1 MPEMEQRIA
10 QWRHNLGE
18 TTGCNNEVLDE
29 LEIHL
34 REEIQQLVRTGHTE
48 EQAFALAA
56 SRLGSP
62 RALAREFAKV
72 AEPADWLPV
81 RIVRFAAIAL
91 SALLVGFLLL
101 KYQEGRVDLL
111 LTAHVYGITLG
122 YALSLLVGSLAICY
136 VTTRPFRDL
145 SAGQMQELERA
156 VFRLTATAAVLTLA
170 GLLLGC
176 VWAKDHLGRYWG
188 WHPRETW
195 GAGVVVWDLAL
206 LLLLAARTW
215 NHRVIPLTI
224 LGNIVVAFALL
235 ADAFVPHH
243 AYGTPPL
250 PKVLMVFALI
260 HLFLFGVG
268 FLPARRRQHG
278 GDRVAQTV
286 PPQQP
291 N

>member
-10 QWRHNLGE
+10 QWRRDLAE

-29 LEIHL
+29 LESHL

-48 EQAFALAA
+48 EQALALAA
-56 SRLGSP
+56 LRLGQPS
-62 RALAREFAKV
+62 ALAREFAKV
-72 AEPADWLPV
+72 AAPANWLPV
-81 RIVRFAAIAL
+81 RVVRFVAVVLAIL
-91 SALLVGFLLL
+91 IVGYLLACCQLPGVGLLL
-101 KYQEGRVDLL
+101 A
-111 LTAHVYGITLG
+111 AHAGTLTLG
-122 YALSLLVGSLAICY
+122 YTLSLLVGSLAICY

-145 SAGQMQELERA
+145 SAGQTQELQRA
-156 VFRLTATAAVLTLA
+156 VFRLTATATVLTLA

-195 GAGVVVWDLAL
+195 GAGVLVWDLAL

-215 NHRVIPLTI
+215 NHRVIPLAI
-224 LGNIVVAFALL
+224 LGNIVVAFAWF
-235 ADAFVPHH
+235 ADVPHH
-243 AYGTPPL
+243 SYAYGTPPL
-250 PKVLMVFALI
+250 HNALMVFGLTQ
-260 HLFLFGVG
+260 LFLFGVG
-268 FLPARRRQHG
+268 FLPARRRQQG
-278 GDRVAQTV
+278 GDRVARTV